1 MNEAQEVAHP
11 IRKFRQTVRASGGVA
26 PPEARLHAGK
36 YGAILCPLGIF
47 LFGLTSFRNVHWI
60 VPIIMSSFFGAG
72 MVFSFTSTFTYL
84 VE

>member
-1 MNEAQEVAHP
+1 VQKH
-11 IRKFRQTVRASGGVA
+11 GGVA
-26 PPEARLHAGK
+26 PSEARLVIGK
-36 YGAILCPLGIF
+36 FGAILCPMVIL

-60 VPIIMSSFFGAG
+60 VPILMSSFFGAC

>member
-1 MNEAQEVAHP
+1 
-11 IRKFRQTVRASGGVA
+11 
-26 PPEARLHAGK
+26 L
-36 YGAILCPLGIF
+36 LCPLGIL